1 MFGFHAHANGAEPAV
16 IERKGAILAHLI
28 GNTDHRT
35 WVAPRGIVIAL
46 RALITAHRR
55 DVEMKRRRLRLVV
68 PYMRMQDRG
77 NALQH
82 RQQQDKTDTNR

>member
-1 MFGFHAHANGAEPAV
+1 M
-16 IERKGAILAHLI
+16 IDRKRRILAHLI

-46 RALITAHRR
+46 RALIAAHRR
-55 DVEMKRRRLRLVV
+55 DVEMKRRRLRPIV
-68 PYMRMQDRG
+68 PHMRMQDRG

-82 RQQQDKTDTNR
+82 RQQQNETDTNG